1 MFRFSHTALKT
12 SEENTSVVAVFTNK
26 PETTALATN
35 FNFKS
40 APGRKRGEMRMT
52 LNQLDFCLATANDH
66 DMVGQLRA
74 GRSALVQRERYEE
87 HKLSAPPAEAASASV

>member
-26 PETTALATN
+26 AETSALATN

-40 APGRKRGEMRMT
+40 APGRKRGEMKMT

-66 DMVGQLRA
+66 DMVGQLRE
-74 GRSALVQRERYEE
+74 GRSALVQRQRYED
-87 HKLSAPPAEAASASV
+87 HKLSAPPVEASAVSI